1 MSVKVSI
8 VVVFPGTTSVW
19 VICIL
24 LSFILDDYS
33 GSWHI
38 ENFIVHDKHY
48 ITLTQFTTTN

>member
-1 MSVKVSI
+1 LQYT

-19 VICIL
+19 VICML

-38 ENFIVHDKHY
+38 ENFIVGDKHN
-48 ITLTQFTTTN
+48 IIQMQFTTTN